1 MRFDAA
7 GRQTASSAD
16 SSFSNAFVLW
26 QTQLTGIF
34 GSMPALLP
42 GPGGEVRYGVPFD
55 VAQTM
60 AKCAVREKQ
69 ERLDS
74 LSAAVRKEKI
84 QKLVD
89 DVKKTAVK
97 VRLMLANVI
106 LMEKS
111 HLQGDMQA
119 RDQSKQD
126 AATTLCTRN
135 QGKTM
140 KMVYICH
147 LTPSLH

>member
-42 GPGGEVRYGVPFD
+42 GPGGEVRYGVPFP

-69 ERLDS
+69 ERLGS
-74 LSAAVRKEKI
+74 LPAAVREEKI

-106 LMEKS
+106 LIEKP
-111 HLQGDMQA
+111 HPQGDVQA
-119 RDQSKQD
+119 RDQSKKD
-126 AATTLCTRN
+126 ASATLCTRN
-135 QGKTM
+135 RGKAM
-140 KMVYICH
+140 KMVYTCQFEH
-147 LTPSLH
+147 H